1 MVKSAGSGE
10 PRSLAERLRG
20 FGVRGVLVQM
30 AERSQ
35 LIDLRCE
42 MPQCYCD
49 KGREHFVAKT
59 KPMTKWAPTPDHY
72 PILKSAGG
80 HLDPDNVRLAHL
92 LCNQRDYGWRTKIK
106 AMLAKQMTLE
116 VIAERLNQKGEP
128 APPGV
133 TSWTAAVVRA
143 AFVS

>member
-1 MVKSAGSGE
+1 VSPEAWQSGFE
-10 PRSLAERLRG
+10 SSEYVASSFRWPSEVNSSISGARCRSVTATRDG
-20 FGVRGVLVQM
+20 NT
-30 AERSQ
+30 S
-35 LIDLRCE
+35 
-42 MPQCYCD
+42 
-49 KGREHFVAKT
+49 
-59 KPMTKWAPTPDHY
+59 WPDQY

-128 APPGV
+128 TPPGV